1 MPESFL
7 VQYSCGHIGSM
18 KAEVDSE
25 TIDAPVKPASECPE
39 CNKEAKEKEKEKE
52 KEKVQWKASSSS

>member
-7 VQYSCGHIGSM
+7 VQYTCGHIGSM
-18 KAEVDSE
+18 KAEVGSE

-39 CNKEAKEKEKEKE
+39 CNKEAKEK
-52 KEKVQWKASSSS
+52 VQWKASSSS

>member
-1 MPESFL
+1 MPECFL

-39 CNKEAKEKEKEKE
+39 CNKRLGHNKR
-52 KEKVQWKASSSS
+52 QGGQHGTRGQAS